1 LQQAE
6 KKTTINKNLD
16 FSAAIAMIIDLK
28 YEVPDSETIFNELIE
43 RKMRGLVFRT
53 STPIEKILVK
63 DVPSPSR
70 NEEDQMIL
78 EHMSVKDEYNFH

>member
-6 KKTTINKNLD
+6 KRTTINKNLD

-78 EHMSVKDEYNFH
+78 EHMSVKDE

>member
-1 LQQAE
+1 MQQAE
-6 KKTTINKNLD
+6 KRTTINKNLD

-28 YEVPDSETIFNELIE
+28 YEVPDSETIFNELVE

-53 STPIEKILVK
+53 GTPIEKILVK

-78 EHMSVKDEYNFH
+78 KHMSVKDEYNFH

>member
-1 LQQAE
+1 
-6 KKTTINKNLD
+6 
-16 FSAAIAMIIDLK
+16 MIIDLK

-78 EHMSVKDEYNFH
+78 EHMSVKDE